1 MSPQIQKE
9 AAAARAWGP
18 VPDLEEGRL
27 EVRPIGTLQG
37 LRELAALHKRT
48 WGGLDVQEKRGHQM
62 LWHSALHFGF
72 YLGKSVEERRRPQLI
87 GAFWARC
94 LADAPLT
101 IGHLY
106 PPALFKGVPAN
117 EVFEFGGMVVDPTL
131 QKRGLVRMVSNTAR
145 LFLYSRRP
153 KLIITNPVEAIYPF
167 YKGMGMKTIGNRPV
181 IHPYVSN
188 VKVWLM
194 YGKFEELAKPFF
206 M

>member
-1 MSPQIQKE
+1 MSPQIQRE
-9 AAAARAWGP
+9 AAARAWAP
-18 VPDLEEGRL
+18 VPDLAEGHL
-27 EVRPIGTLQG
+27 EVRPIGTTHG

-48 WGGLDVQEKRGHQM
+48 WSGLDVQEKQVFM
-62 LWHSALHFGF
+62 LLWQSALHFGF
-72 YLGKSVEERRRPQLI
+72 YLGKSGEERRRPQLI

-101 IGHLY
+101 LGHLY
-106 PPALFKGVPAN
+106 PPALFKGLRAD
-117 EVFEFGGMVVDPTL
+117 EVFEFGGMVVDPNL

-153 KLIITNPVEAIYPF
+153 KLLITNPVEAVYPF
-167 YKGMGMKTIGNRPV
+167 YKSMGMKTIGNKPLE
-181 IHPYVSN
+181 HPHISN

-194 YGKFEELAKPFF
+194 YGKFDELAKPFF